1 VLGPIF
7 SLLGKGNIE
16 MRHLNRDVVLAI
28 ILLLIC
34 SVLFWAS
41 FDIRQPNYG
50 VLMPSTWPRLIL
62 SILAVLSFIY
72 LLQSLKI
79 KSTDKSFLYED
90 NLKGFLSYWRNP
102 IISFCMFFLFL
113 WSLPVLGMLI
123 GGICFVFLLMS
134 FLGGWEKKKIFI
146 HAIIAIL
153 TVGLMWS
160 LFTFGLGVM
169 LPTGIIYNPFAL

>member
-1 VLGPIF
+1 
-7 SLLGKGNIE
+7 
-16 MRHLNRDVVLAI
+16 
-28 ILLLIC
+28 
-34 SVLFWAS
+34 
-41 FDIRQPNYG
+41 
-50 VLMPSTWPRLIL
+50 
-62 SILAVLSFIY
+62 
-72 LLQSLKI
+72 
-79 KSTDKSFLYED
+79 
-90 NLKGFLSYWRNP
+90 
-102 IISFCMFFLFL
+102 MFFLFL